1 MSLYHKETIF
11 TKDEIWTL
19 INIYFAKRTGHI
31 ETIDNLWQVNFV
43 EIQEDIPLLHKLDVP
58 NYEVY
63 RHYFIG
69 YKENSYAMPHRDKDE
84 KGITRLTV
92 LGLSPDLEGGYPIYL
107 QDTTKH
113 GENGYIPIVY
123 TREQEG
129 ETRTTKWNTLH
140 GVSKVFEGERIVLVS
155 WYGEKK

>member
-1 MSLYHKETIF
+1 MSLYYKQNIF

-43 EIQEDIPLLHKLDVP
+43 EIQEDIPLLHKLNVP

-69 YKENSYAMPHRDKDE
+69 YK
-84 KGITRLTV
+84 
-92 LGLSPDLEGGYPIYL
+92 GLSFFKFTQPI
-107 QDTTKH
+107 
-113 GENGYIPIVY
+113 
-123 TREQEG
+123 
-129 ETRTTKWNTLH
+129 
-140 GVSKVFEGERIVLVS
+140 FRIKNRS
-155 WYGEKK
+155 IFRNFKI